1 MLISIVLPTFNGA
14 KYIRECIDSCLNQTL
29 KDLELIV
36 VVDGST
42 DDTAE
47 ILEGYGDPRLVTV
60 RTENRGQA
68 QAMNTGFE
76 IARGKYWSWTSD
88 DNIYM
93 PNAFEVMADYL
104 DTHPGEAGVRTDGL
118 IIDHRSN
125 VIGYEEFDWQCFL
138 YRAEAAK
145 QMESHRREARIIEDL
160 DFFIRLRHY
169 AGPVG
174 RISKPYLKYRVHGN
188 MVSCTKIKERPLM
201 SVKLNYDYIA
211 KGILDTDLK
220 TMFTDRLSQCA
231 LHRAY
236 DTMDSI
242 MEFAREKRVPFLDNL
257 EATSRH
263 LRTPIGWLLNRLR
276 IALVSQIGKA
286 RSRAKLLRYLMAR
299 TD

>member
-42 DDTAE
+42 DGTAE
-47 ILEGYGDPRLVTV
+47 ILEGYGDPRLVAIS
-60 RTENRGQA
+60 TENRGQA

-104 DTHPGEAGVRTDGL
+104 DTHAGEAGVRTDGL
-118 IIDHRSN
+118 IIDHKSN

-145 QMESHRREARIIEDL
+145 QMEPHRREARIIEDL

-174 RISKPYLKYRVHGN
+174 RISKPYIKYRVHGD
-188 MVSCTKIKERPLM
+188 MTSCTKIKERPLM
-201 SVKLNYDYIA
+201 SVKLNYEYIA
-211 KGILDTDLK
+211 KGMVDTDLED
-220 TMFTDRLSQCA
+220 MFMDRLSQCA

-236 DTMDSI
+236 DTMDGI
-242 MEFAREKRVPFLDNL
+242 LEFAREKQVPFLDNL
-257 EATSRH
+257 EARSRY
-263 LRTPIGWLLNRLR
+263 LRTPVGWFLNRLR
-276 IALVSQIGKA
+276 IAFVSQIGKA
-286 RSRAKLLRYLMAR
+286 RGRVKLLTYLMAR
-299 TD
+299 AH